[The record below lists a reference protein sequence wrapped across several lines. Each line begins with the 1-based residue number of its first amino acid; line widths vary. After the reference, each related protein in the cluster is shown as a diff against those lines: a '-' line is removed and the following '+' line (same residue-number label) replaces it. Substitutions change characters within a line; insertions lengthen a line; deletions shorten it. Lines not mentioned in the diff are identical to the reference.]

1 MKKRLLLYVLWERN
15 GDVRDF
21 VAYSLEQYRAFAGDV
36 LVIANG
42 GLSVQGRE
50 RLEAIGVR
58 YIERENT
65 GLDFAAW
72 KTAIEQEGWEKLTA
86 LDELI
91 LANCSCYGPIYPLPE
106 VFERMEPAACDFWG
120 ITRYPEIADNVIPAD
135 PATRTISHLQS
146 YFLVF
151 RQAAIRSACFRR
163 WWETLVPAAS
173 YGEEV
178 GYHEVPFTR
187 YLEQGGLRAA
197 AYYPDAR
204 SVVPNPTVFADA
216 EQVRER
222 RIPFIKVKMF
232 DEFLTR
238 YERAGM
244 PDFPHRM
251 MALMEAHTAY
261 PMELVWSNIAGVKG
275 TRGMLPPCPLP
286 VLTNGSGTQNTAAVV
301 QLSFCGERMKLLLDA
316 PAAQAV
322 TARSGGNIYEPL
334 PADAEDEWAYAR
346 AVWRKQGRYL
356 LTFDLPLAVNR
367 WVEFRQ
373 AAVPLPLHMAAPWNM
388 AQRYILLRCN
398 RLKVM
403 RRTDYMRA
411 LSLSPAAPALWSL
424 RCRMALA
431 RRKTVLFVET
441 GHPNKALRTLCLL
454 AAKCSRRVSFMPMQ
468 AAAESLPPQLRA
480 LTIPYSPAVLTR
492 KVYEASCVVSDGV
505 LPPCTAQE
513 CLYPMLRARVVLAY
527 PQTADLLRGGHLL
540 QLLYQKPVAV
550 LAASPAESCLYGS
563 FLGCSYRAH
572 APEDSAERLLTY
584 LQDVIYPAAAETL
597 RRLSAL
603 GLPDTAYYPRRY
615 PEVAL
620 AQQSP
625 LRHYAA
631 QGWLAGYDPCAAAF
645 FGKNAIRLNRFVR
658 SALPLC
664 QIAENL
670 LPEEGKYVLPLT
682 SCYAG
687 VPAAAPSVLLVSH
700 LLDYSGAPLALLALV
715 EPLQRMGLAVI
726 VLSPVDGPLQQ
737 AFEQKGC
744 RVLVAP
750 RPQDIDPLCFRMV
763 GAELCICN
771 TVVMSACF
779 RAYSAVLPTLLWIHE
794 NMCPPAAEREFL
806 YTENESL
813 WGWESATYGVMNPR
827 LLQTLQ
833 PLQKRVAFCSDWARA
848 PFRELLPDSFVLPYI
863 ARDQS
868 AAEEAEL
875 PSPRGGAFVHFA
887 FIGSYNQ
894 RKSPHLIIEA
904 LALMPPQL
912 RRRCRI
918 TLVGQP
924 AVRDAYALNLE
935 TRAAPFAEV
944 QLLPVMEP
952 QDVQRFLKTVDV
964 LLCPSQTDPMPL
976 VVTEAWMHGCAV
988 VMSEAV
994 GQRCLAE
1001 EGESRNAYVVPV
1013 GDAAALAAVMQHL
1026 AEHTEEL
1033 PRLSQNARRTYCRR
1047 FDAETAARR
1056 WMEQAEQLRG
1066 TAGEMPALPAVSA
1079 AEVQA
1084 AMPAAPLLVHL
1095 NGQRGICR
1103 LLPYLIAL
1111 APYPYDLVVTLSP
1124 DCAVERA
1131 KIAAF
1136 CPQAVF
1142 VELPEEEAAY
1152 AHPLIHLLQQ
1162 VDVSR
1167 YSFYL
1172 SLDAADRRAE
1182 KDSAA
1187 LLQPRRLT
1195 DTLAAFRRCSALGMV
1210 GNSTDVY
1217 LYEPAGKSMEQSVT
1231 AVLAEQGYAV
1241 REYAF
1246 VARNVFACR
1255 CSLLPAVARLQMPAE
1270 STHNP
1275 AQLFNRCWGCMVGAL
1290 GYEVSDAYT
1299 TGEARRA
1306 AFGAARKR

>member
-1 MKKRLLLYVLWERN
+1 MN
-15 GDVRDF
+15 ASG
-21 VAYSLEQYRAFAGDV
+21 LE
-36 LVIANG
+36 N
-42 GLSVQGRE
+42 E
-50 RLEAIGVR
+50 
-58 YIERENT
+58 
-65 GLDFAAW
+65 
-72 KTAIEQEGWEKLTA
+72 
-86 LDELI
+86 
-91 LANCSCYGPIYPLPE
+91 
-106 VFERMEPAACDFWG
+106 
-120 ITRYPEIADNVIPAD
+120 
-135 PATRTISHLQS
+135 
-146 YFLVF
+146 
-151 RQAAIRSACFRR
+151 
-163 WWETLVPAAS
+163 
-173 YGEEV
+173 
-178 GYHEVPFTR
+178 
-187 YLEQGGLRAA
+187 
-197 AYYPDAR
+197 
-204 SVVPNPTVFADA
+204 
-216 EQVRER
+216 
-222 RIPFIKVKMF
+222 
-232 DEFLTR
+232 
-238 YERAGM
+238 
-244 PDFPHRM
+244 
-251 MALMEAHTAY
+251 
-261 PMELVWSNIAGVKG
+261 
-275 TRGMLPPCPLP
+275 
-286 VLTNGSGTQNTAAVV
+286 AAVV
-301 QLSFCGERMKLLLDA
+301 LLSFCGERMKLLLAA
-316 PAAQAV
+316 PAPQAV
-322 TARSGGNIYEPL
+322 TARCGGIIYEPL

-346 AVWRKQGRYL
+346 AVWGKQGRHL
-356 LTFDLPLAVNR
+356 LTFDLPLAVNT

-388 AQRYILLRCN
+388 AQRYILLRRN
-398 RLKVM
+398 RLKVLN
-403 RRTDYMRA
+403 RTGYMRA

-454 AAKCSRRVSFMPMQ
+454 AAKWSRRVSFMPMQ

-480 LTIPYSPAVLTR
+480 FTIPYSPAAFTQQAYDAVCM
-492 KVYEASCVVSDGV
+492 VCDGV

-550 LAASPAESCLYGS
+550 LAATPAESCLYGG
-563 FLGCSYRAH
+563 LLDCSYQAH
-572 APEDSAERLLTY
+572 ASADSVGRLLPY
-584 LQDVIYPAAAETL
+584 LQEVIAPAAEETL
-597 RRLSAL
+597 RRLTAL
-603 GLPDTAYYPRRY
+603 GLPDTDYYLNRH

-625 LRHYAA
+625 LRHYAE
-631 QGWLAGYDPCAAAF
+631 QGWLQGYAPCAAAF
-645 FGKNAIRLNRFVR
+645 YGKHATRCLRYLR
-658 SALPLC
+658 SAVPLS
-664 QIAENL
+664 QIVADL
-670 LPEEGKYVLPLT
+670 SPDKGKGAFSLN
-682 SCYAG
+682 SCYAELS
-687 VPAAAPSVLLVSH
+687 AAAPSVLLVSH
-700 LLDYSGAPLALLALV
+700 LLDYSGAPLALLASV
-715 EPLQRMGLAVI
+715 EPLQRMGLAVMVI
-726 VLSPVDGPLQQ
+726 SPVDGPLRQ
-737 AFEQKGC
+737 AFEQQGC
-744 RVLVAP
+744 RVLVEP
-750 RPQDIDPLCFRMV
+750 RPQDIDPLCFRMAGV
-763 GAELCICN
+763 ELCICN

-794 NMCPPAAEREFL
+794 NMCPPAAAREFL

-863 ARDQS
+863 ARDQA
-868 AAEEAEL
+868 AAEEAAL

-935 TRAAPFAEV
+935 TMAAPFAEV

-952 QDVQRFLKTVDV
+952 QEVQRFLKTVDV

-1033 PRLSQNARRTYCRR
+1033 PQLAQNARRTYCRR

-1056 WMEQAEQLRG
+1056 WREQAARLRG

-1095 NGQRGICR
+1095 NGRRGICR
-1103 LLPYLIAL
+1103 LLLHLAAL
-1111 APYPYDLVVTLSP
+1111 APYPYDLVVTLP
-1124 DCAVERA
+1124 AGCAKERA
-1131 KIAAF
+1131 LIAAF
-1136 CPQAVF
+1136 CPQAV
-1142 VELPEEEAAY
+1142 VAELPEGEAAY
-1152 AHPLIHLLQQ
+1152 THPLVHLLRQ

-1167 YSFYL
+1167 YSLYL
-1172 SLDAADRRAE
+1172 SLNAVTRRAE
-1182 KDSAA
+1182 ARSAA
-1187 LLQPRRLT
+1187 LLQPRYLT
-1195 DTLAAFRRCSALGMV
+1195 DTLAAFRRRSALGMV
-1210 GNSTDVY
+1210 GNSADVY

-1241 REYAF
+1241 HEYAF

-1255 CSLLPAVARLQMPAE
+1255 CSLLPAVAGLRLPAE
-1270 STHNP
+1270 SMQNP
-1275 AQLFNRCWGCMVGAL
+1275 AQLFNRCWGGMVGAL

-1299 TGEARRA
+1299 TGAARRA